1 MLKRDRAP
9 GAGAIGDFSDPAL
22 ISTLSEWLEASGARE
37 LEIATAD
44 GRALKIVLGAGPS
57 PAGPR
62 EKPVVPA
69 VPPAERHAVKAPVA
83 GRFRDRHPSAEVVPL
98 AGKGGRLE
106 AGALVG
112 FVEIGPVLLPV
123 RANETAIVAEIHV
136 RAGDLVGYG
145 DAILTTEAK
154 R

>member
-1 MLKRDRAP
+1 MLKRDRAR
-9 GAGAIGDFSDPAL
+9 GAGVIDDFSDPAL
-22 ISTLSEWLEASGARE
+22 ISMLSEWLEASGARE

-44 GRALKIVLGAGPS
+44 GRALKIVLDAAPS
-57 PAGPR
+57 PAVSG
-62 EKPVVPA
+62 EKPVAPG
-69 VPPAERHAVKAPVA
+69 VPPAERHAVKAPLP
-83 GRFRDRHPSAEVVPL
+83 GRFRDRHPSADAVPL
-98 AGKGGRLE
+98 SGKGGRLE

-123 RANETAIVAEIHV
+123 RASETAIVAEIHV

-145 DAILTTEAK
+145 DTILTTEAA